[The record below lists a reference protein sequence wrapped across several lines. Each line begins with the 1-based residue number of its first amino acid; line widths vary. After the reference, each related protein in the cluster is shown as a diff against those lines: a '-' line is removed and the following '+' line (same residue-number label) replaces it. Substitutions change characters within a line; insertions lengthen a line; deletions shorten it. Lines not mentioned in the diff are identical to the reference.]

1 MIEEDRHCRD
11 EVQQINAIVSAMRE
25 VALLVV
31 TDHLNAAVEF
41 AVENQDGKIA
51 IDEMIKVLRAAL
63 TSKLE
68 GGTSTT

>member
-1 MIEEDRHCRD
+1 
-11 EVQQINAIVSAMRE
+11 MRE

-41 AVENQDGKIA
+41 AVENQDGKVA
-51 IDEMIKVLRAAL
+51 VDEMINVLRAAL

-68 GGTSTT
+68 GGSSTT